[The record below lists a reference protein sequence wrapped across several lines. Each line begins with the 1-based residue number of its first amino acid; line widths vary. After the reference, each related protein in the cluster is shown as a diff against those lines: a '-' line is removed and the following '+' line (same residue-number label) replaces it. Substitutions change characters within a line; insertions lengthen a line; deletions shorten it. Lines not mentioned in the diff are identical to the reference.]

1 MNLKASHIFAFISSL
16 ILFGSGCTASPTNM
30 PTGNA
35 PQTLL
40 PTNTPRLE
48 PTSTSN
54 PISNDVIVSFILD
67 ASDGMDEISACLD
80 AHDSYRFVLH
90 RSGQLIRFDEGRYW
104 ETRISQAEI
113 DRLLSEIEATGFP
126 SLTGDGDQ
134 YTQDDPPP
142 SFVNPWGGSIT
153 VNEKT
158 ITITPGQSDYL
169 VEPVTKTRDRLD
181 NYRPV
186 NLQLYLP
193 ESINLWVHLEQN
205 FSLGL
210 ANPTPEPPVLKWP
223 VDEINL
229 ENLLTDLATSKPQV
243 ISGELLSFLMEQ
255 LKHVPALR
263 WVEQNGEKYLVI
275 VCPKFP

>member
-1 MNLKASHIFAFISSL
+1 
-16 ILFGSGCTASPTNM
+16 M

-54 PISNDVIVSFILD
+54 PLSNDDVIVSFILD
-67 ASDGMDEISACLD
+67 ASDGMDEISACLA

-90 RSGQLIRFDEGRYW
+90 RNGQLIRFDQGRYW

-113 DRLLSEIEATGFP
+113 DTLLSEIEATGFP

-142 SFVNPWGGSIT
+142 SFINPWGGSIT
-153 VNEKT
+153 VHDKT
-158 ITITPGQSDYL
+158 IMITPGQSDYL
-169 VEPVTKTRDRLD
+169 VEPVTKTRELLD
-181 NYRPV
+181 DYRPD

-193 ESINLWVHLEQN
+193 ESINLWVYLEQN
-205 FSLGL
+205 FSLGN

-229 ENLLTDLATSKPQV
+229 ENLLTDPATSEPPV
-243 ISGELLSFLMEQ
+243 ISGDFLSFLMEQ
-255 LKHVPALR
+255 LKYVPALR